1 LNKHSIK
8 ILEYVQA
15 DKGFDHK
22 GDYAQQQDKY
32 TLSTGLA
39 TAVSVFKKKKN
50 SCSGI
55 GTKGYLDSYFL
66 EYSVKKYCIH
76 KIPNYFFHLYA

>member
-22 GDYAQQQDKY
+22 GDYAQQRDKY

-39 TAVSVFKKKKN
+39 TAVSVFLKKKTAAPGSQLKD
-50 SCSGI
+50 I
-55 GTKGYLDSYFL
+55 
-66 EYSVKKYCIH
+66 
-76 KIPNYFFHLYA
+76 